1 MFTRIVFYAIS
12 ASLLTGCASQVRLGE
27 GASPVQGS
35 AGAAGARSSN
45 LAACTTPIGTA
56 ALIEPDARVSSLLS
70 RVGLGSPLPLL
81 RLMMQQSN
89 CFQVVDRGAA
99 MASLEQEDRL
109 ARDGMLDR
117 NSQTARGRM
126 VAVQYLITPEIV
138 FSEPNAGGA
147 GAGGIAGGRLGALG
161 AIVGAVAGSM
171 KVQEAQVV
179 LFVTDAGTGIQVAAI
194 EGSAKVRDFGGM
206 AGLGAFGAGL
216 AGFGAIGGYSRT
228 NEGKL
233 ISAALLDAFN
243 GLVPQVAAMT
253 PAAAPRAVAPA
264 AVIPEAPAPAA
275 APARG
280 IPPFTPGA
288 SYTPA
293 VTINVRG
300 GPGTE
305 APVVGKVAPGHLVV
319 AVGDR
324 RNNWWF
330 TWNSSVE
337 GWVLATNLRAAGH

>member
-1 MFTRIVFYAIS
+1 MFARIVFYAIS
-12 ASLLTGCASQVRLGE
+12 ASLLAGCASQMRLGE
-27 GASPVQGS
+27 GASPVRGS
-35 AGAAGARSSN
+35 AGAAGTRD
-45 LAACTTPIGTA
+45 AALPACAAPIGTA
-56 ALIEPDARVSSLLS
+56 ALIEPDAQVTSLLS
-70 RVGLGSPLPLL
+70 KVGLGSPLPLL

-109 ARDGMLDR
+109 AREGMLER
-117 NSQTARGRM
+117 NSQTARGRL
-126 VAVQYLITPEIV
+126 VAVQYFITPEIV

-147 GAGGIAGGRLGALG
+147 GGGAALGGRLGALG
-161 AIVGAVAGSM
+161 AVVGAVAGSM

-179 LFVTDAGTGIQVAAI
+179 LFVTDAGTGLQVAAI

-216 AGFGAIGGYSRT
+216 AGFGAIGGYSKT

-233 ISAALLDAFN
+233 ISAALLDAFS
-243 GLVPQVAAMT
+243 GLVPHVSAMTPAVAPQVAA
-253 PAAAPRAVAPA
+253 PAP
-264 AVIPEAPAPAA
+264 VIPQAPTPAA

-280 IPPFTPGA
+280 APPFTPGA
-288 SYTPA
+288 SYIPA
-293 VTINVRG
+293 VTINVRA
-300 GPGTE
+300 GPGTD
-305 APVVGKVAPGHLVV
+305 APVVGKAVPGHLVV

-330 TWNSSVE
+330 IRNGTVE